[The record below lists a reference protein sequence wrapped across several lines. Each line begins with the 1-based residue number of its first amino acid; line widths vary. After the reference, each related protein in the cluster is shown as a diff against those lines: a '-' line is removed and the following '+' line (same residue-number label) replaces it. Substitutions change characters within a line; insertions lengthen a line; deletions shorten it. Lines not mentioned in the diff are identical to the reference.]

1 MPLGSRSII
10 FFSSEETRTSL
21 VRQKKLWRKRIK
33 KRLLYKNIQ
42 GSRQDIKAAFD
53 SDLRETKR
61 DLLR

>member
-61 DLLR
+61 DL